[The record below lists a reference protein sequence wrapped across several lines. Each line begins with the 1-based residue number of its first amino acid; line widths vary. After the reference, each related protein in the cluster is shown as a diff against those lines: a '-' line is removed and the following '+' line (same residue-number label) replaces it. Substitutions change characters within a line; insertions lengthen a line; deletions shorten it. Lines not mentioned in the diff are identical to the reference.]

1 MQDQLEDA
9 QDKLTKLEG
18 SLESLGEQVRRT
30 TPGAEEERQLAKS
43 LKQIEIAYKKNIE
56 QLGKD
61 LNRMEFRVTQIRDTR
76 ERISIKHI
84 KSLDIVEKEVHR
96 IMPNSLTET

>member
-1 MQDQLEDA
+1 MHF
-9 QDKLTKLEG
+9 KLSDLR
-18 SLESLGEQVRRT
+18 ESEELG
-30 TPGAEEERQLAKS
+30 KS
-43 LKQIEIAYKKNIE
+43 LKEIHKAYKRNVK

-84 KSLDIVEKEVHR
+84 KGLDYVEREFNR
-96 IMPNSLTET
+96 IMPNSLSETQLLKNFHYRNNHQL

>member
-1 MQDQLEDA
+1 MELSLEDLA
-9 QDKLTKLEG
+9 SNLHSQQNDFR
-18 SLESLGEQVRRT
+18 ESEELG
-30 TPGAEEERQLAKS
+30 KS
-43 LKQIEIAYKKNIE
+43 LKEIHRAYKKNVK

-84 KSLDIVEKEVHR
+84 KGLDYVEREFNR
-96 IMPNSLTET
+96 IMPNSLTETQLQKNFHNRNNH